1 MHILHTV
8 LYTFIKVLTEK
19 TVYKPE
25 ASLVGDYFMYFHGLY
40 DRGEKLDAIYSR
52 G

>member
-8 LYTFIKVLTEK
+8 LYTSIKVLTEK

-25 ASLVGDYFMYFHGLY
+25 ASLVGDHFMVFIC
-40 DRGEKLDAIYSR
+40 DRGDKLDAIYSR